1 MYKKHVRRFLKQD
14 VVAIP
19 LQKAYNVTYN
29 RCGKG
34 NHMDREWRRY
44 LRELLDSVQNPDY
57 IRPHDIPNIDLYMDQ
72 VTTFMD
78 EHLETTKRF
87 EDDKLLTKTMINN
100 YTKNHLLPNP
110 NKKKYTKGHM
120 YLLVF
125 IYYLKNFMSISDV
138 KRIVEPMQEMF
149 YGPDSEI
156 KLDDIYEKIVDV
168 EKEVAQGL
176 GKDVMKKFMR
186 SRNAFNEVKGEEER
200 EFLNIFS
207 FIAMLSFDVY
217 LKKAMIE
224 KIIDELLVPA
234 QEVRKSKKD
243 GGKKATKA
251 EAKDAKK
258 ESESEDAKAEE

>member
-1 MYKKHVRRFLKQD
+1 
-14 VVAIP
+14 
-19 LQKAYNVTYN
+19 
-29 RCGKG
+29 
-34 NHMDREWRRY
+34 
-44 LRELLDSVQNPDY
+44 
-57 IRPHDIPNIDLYMDQ
+57 MDQ
-72 VTTFMD
+72 VTSFMD
-78 EHLETTKRF
+78 KHLEASKRY

-100 YTKNHLLPNP
+100 YTKNDLLPP
-110 NKKKYTKGHM
+110 PEKKKYSMDHM

-125 IYYLKNFMSISDV
+125 IYYLKNFLSISDV

-149 YGPDSEI
+149 YGPDAEI
-156 KLDDIYEKIVDV
+156 KLGDVYERIVDI

-186 SRNAFNEVKGEEER
+186 SRNAFDEVKGEEER

-234 QEVRKSKKD
+234 QEERKAKRDGSKKNAKPERKGKEESKKD
-243 GGKKATKA
+243 EEPDKADKA
-251 EAKDAKK
+251 DKEEA
-258 ESESEDAKAEE
+258 